1 MTKLTGLYVEI
12 TGDNKSVD
20 AALKGTQ
27 RQLVATGVSV
37 DTTKAKVTSL
47 ATTGF
52 GKLGS
57 MSSQTKGKI
66 QQVSYQVQDMAVQF
80 GAGARASTVL
90 AQQGSQMLSVFGPM
104 GMILGTIA
112 AVAIPALAMAFFD
125 ASSKTKD
132 FATSLDEAKA
142 ALDRLKNAAAVFSA
156 EGIQG
161 LIDKYGE
168 LNAEVLHFIDL
179 QRQVAVAEAMR
190 EAREAVSALVEE
202 IPTGW
207 FMGQTDEVRTF
218 FDTTNDGAREII
230 DLFAQIKNAKTFDE
244 QLRVVVQLRQ
254 RIEDMTGGIK
264 GNGSAQDAFLMKILD
279 TEDALRQ
286 MNHQGDLASGW
297 LNSAISGAS
306 SLAARLWDAAAAAI
320 KIRTEQAEA
329 ANANTPP
336 FGVRPKRA
344 PNGIGGVDWGA
355 PPASRGGGGG
365 GGGGVN
371 PVVGQLESLRTS
383 LLTQEEA
390 QIASYQR
397 QQETLQAAL
406 EQRLITQQE
415 YQALMEQAQSQH
427 SDAMASIDAYRYGS
441 GLQQAEAFFGDMA
454 DALASGNE
462 EMMRIAKVFGAAEAL
477 INAWRAYSQTLADPT
492 LPFLAKFAAAAKV
505 LAAGLG
511 AVNAIKGAGKGGA
524 GAGAGSAQAA
534 AAAPQ
539 PLQVRLNGV
548 TPGSLVSGADIGALL
563 DRLGDEAGDRG
574 YRLMIA
580 R

>member
-1 MTKLTGLYVEI
+1 MTKLTGLHVEI

-37 DTTKAKVTSL
+37 DATKAKVTSL

-104 GMILGTIA
+104 GTILGTIA

-132 FATSLDEAKA
+132 FATSLDEAKE
-142 ALDRLKNAAAVFSA
+142 ALSRLKSAAAVFSA
-156 EGIQG
+156 EGLQG
-161 LIDKYGE
+161 LVDKYGE
-168 LNAEVLHFIDL
+168 VNAELMRFVSLQAEAA
-179 QRQVAVAEAMR
+179 QRQAITETREAMK
-190 EAREAVSALVEE
+190 ALADETATWISLTAGVAD
-202 IPTGW
+202 IFPGIA
-207 FMGQTDEVRTF
+207 GQVNHLVNGLTEMQNARTF
-218 FDTTNDGAREII
+218 EDQLAAATALREKII
-230 DLFAQIKNAKTFDE
+230 EL
-244 QLRVVVQLRQ
+244 
-254 RIEDMTGGIK
+254 TGGIDQMTDEQFAFYLK
-264 GNGSAQDAFLMKILD
+264 VQDS
-279 TEDALRQ
+279 EDALRQ
-286 MNHQGDLASGW
+286 LVVAAPKSGW
-297 LNSAISGAS
+297 LGAAIGEATT
-306 SLAARLWDAAAAAI
+306 LAGTLWDAAAAAI

-336 FGVRPKRA
+336 FGVKPKAA
-344 PNGIGGVDWGA
+344 PHGIGGVDWGA
-355 PPASRGGGGG
+355 PRETGRGGGGGG

-390 QIASYQR
+390 QMASYQR
-397 QQETLQAAL
+397 QQETLQSAL

-427 SDAMASIDAYRYGS
+427 SDTMSNIDAYRYGS

-511 AVNAIKGAGKGGA
+511 AVNAIKGAGKGGG
-524 GAGAGSAQAA
+524 GASGGGAVS
-534 AAAPQ
+534 APQ
-539 PLQVRLNGV
+539 APLEVRLNGV